1 MDSIKKKMISLTNT
15 TEEAYLKAARFTE
28 ELDKW
33 TDIGDKHEEH
43 LKNIQK
49 KIQSMEGSF
58 DVCTEQLFEVSL
70 KLEEKEKAY
79 NNTEG
84 EVDLCFIID
93 FLYFVEFASI
103 KMLYSCTI
111 GIGNS
116 NLEVPV

>member
-84 EVDLCFIID
+84 EVDLCF
-93 FLYFVEFASI
+93 
-103 KMLYSCTI
+103 
-111 GIGNS
+111 
-116 NLEVPV
+116 